1 MRFKGLD
8 LNLLVCLD
16 ALLDLRNVTRAAEH
30 LSLSQPAISAAL
42 ARLRTFFADPLLVQ
56 NGKRM
61 MPTPFALRLQPA
73 IRAILEDV
81 DGLVGSS
88 PHFDPGSSTR
98 DFRIC
103 LSDYLA
109 SVLLAPLLR
118 HMAQVAPGVRI
129 DMVPLSDD
137 ATQRLDRGEI
147 DLLLTPESYV
157 SDEHP
162 SELLFEEEHVV
173 VGWHGNPAMAG
184 PIDVPTFAAAGHVA
198 VEIGRFNRVSFA
210 ESYMRAQGI
219 ERRVEVRVAAFTII
233 PELLE
238 GTHRLAVMHRRLA
251 EKAARHF
258 PVTVAPLPFP
268 IPPMRE
274 MVQFHRARAE
284 DAGLRWMIDA
294 FHAVARSERD
304 GPGKAL
310 V

>member
-42 ARLRTFFADPLLVQ
+42 SRLRTFFADPLLVQ

-73 IRAILEDV
+73 IRAILNDV

-88 PHFDPGSSTR
+88 PHFDPATSTR

-109 SVLLAPLLR
+109 SVLLAPLLPHLAR
-118 HMAQVAPGVRI
+118 VAPGVGI
-129 DMVPLSDD
+129 DVVPLSDD

-162 SELLFEEEHVV
+162 AELLFEEGHVV
-173 VGWHGNPAMAG
+173 VGWRHNPVMAR
-184 PIDVPTFAAAGHVA
+184 PVDVESFVAAGHVA
-198 VEIGRFNRVSFA
+198 VEIGRFNRVSYA

-219 ERRVEVRVAAFTII
+219 TRRIEVRVSGFTII

-238 GTHRLAVMHRRLA
+238 GTTRLAVMHARLA
-251 EKAARHF
+251 AKAARHWSL
-258 PVTVAPLPFP
+258 AISPLPFAM
-268 IPPMRE
+268 PPMRE
-274 MVQFHRARAE
+274 MAQFHRARAE
-284 DAGLRWMIDA
+284 DAGLRWLIDA
-294 FHAVARSERD
+294 FHDVVRREGD
-304 GPGKAL
+304 GPATAL
-310 V
+310 L

>member
-42 ARLRTFFADPLLVQ
+42 SRLRTFFADPLLVQ

-73 IRAILEDV
+73 IRAILNDV

-88 PHFDPGSSTR
+88 PHFDPATSTR

-109 SVLLAPLLR
+109 SVLLAPLLPHLAR
-118 HMAQVAPGVRI
+118 VAPGVGI
-129 DMVPLSDD
+129 DVVPLSDD

-162 SELLFEEEHVV
+162 AELLFEEGHVV
-173 VGWHGNPAMAG
+173 VGWRHNPVMAK
-184 PIDVPTFAAAGHVA
+184 PVDVESFVAAGHVA
-198 VEIGRFNRVSFA
+198 VEIGRFNRVSYA

-219 ERRVEVRVAAFTII
+219 TRRIEVRVSGFTII

-238 GTHRLAVMHRRLA
+238 GTTRLAVMHARLA
-251 EKAARHF
+251 AKASRHW
-258 PVTVAPLPFP
+258 PLAISPLPFAM
-268 IPPMRE
+268 PPMR
-274 MVQFHRARAE
+274 AC
-284 DAGLRWMIDA
+284 AG
-294 FHAVARSERD
+294 
-304 GPGKAL
+304 
-310 V
+310 